1 MGNLSHKFDGLR
13 KSVIVK
19 EVTDGVE
26 GLVCKLNF
34 MKGGGG
40 LWKAAGNS
48 EPFKVSKGA
57 CHRARVQGEYVY
69 TVFEKLTYGSGQP

>member
-1 MGNLSHKFDGLR
+1 M
-13 KSVIVK
+13 IVK